1 MPPLLLCWFFFSR
14 LNRPKTFSS
23 NKIFGLKKKRKQKNH
38 RNEMETEW
46 CEQKSCNCWKRT
58 SQQKGM
64 FHQKSV
70 VMMVMLPLEILYQM
84 ITSQFIIT
92 KRLTMWFFSRII
104 PSHRLE
110 NSSSE
115 ICISFSVFRILIK
128 KIFCVFCWHRIFG
141 FFLFVDIIF
150 SVEVTSACM
159 L

>member
-1 MPPLLLCWFFFSR
+1 MDWKR
-14 LNRPKTFSS
+14 NE
-23 NKIFGLKKKRKQKNH
+23 NKKKNH

-70 VMMVMLPLEILYQM
+70 VMLPLEMLYQM

-92 KRLTMWFFSRII
+92 KRLTMWFFFPYNSE
-104 PSHRLE
+104 SHRPE

-115 ICISFSVFRILIK
+115 IFISFSVFRILIK
-128 KIFCVFCWHRIFG
+128 KNILCFLLTSYFRVFFICWHHIFG
-141 FFLFVDIIF
+141 RGNK
-150 SVEVTSACM
+150 CM
-159 L
+159 HAIGIWLHLSKQGAFRCMCSYAM